1 MIIQSDIDGLYTKNT
16 DMGSRTNLVS
26 LVKKI
31 TPEIEKMADGTARH
45 VSVGGMATKIE
56 AAKIATHAGIS
67 LVIANG
73 REKDI
78 ILRIISGEDVGTLFL
93 SSPDKLDAKKHW
105 IAYTSKSKG
114 RVIVDSGAKEAL
126 IHRGKSLLSSGIVGL
141 EGDFKPY
148 NFFYIKSFK

>member
-1 MIIQSDIDGLYTKNT
+1 MEGIYRRNAAAGSKT
-16 DMGSRTNLVS
+16 DLVS

-73 REKDI
+73 REKD
-78 ILRIISGEDVGTLFL
+78 F
-93 SSPDKLDAKKHW
+93 
-105 IAYTSKSKG
+105 
-114 RVIVDSGAKEAL
+114 
-126 IHRGKSLLSSGIVGL
+126 
-141 EGDFKPY
+141 
-148 NFFYIKSFK
+148 